1 MTKALIPDPSDRHNK
16 DGDLEL
22 GMLIGQLMALIHRRS
37 AGDTLEIMNEA
48 SLTMPQMVALYILA
62 NKQPRTVGAL
72 ADALRL
78 SPGATSHLVDRIVQA
93 GFIERGE
100 DPDDRRQKRIVI
112 TKTGLATVRR
122 VHEARA
128 KECSTAF
135 ARLSVAV
142 RRDFVKNL
150 TTVIKELELLPE
162 GKP

>member
-1 MTKALIPDPSDRHNK
+1 MRAPFPCPPEHRSKT
-16 DGDLEL
+16 GDAEL

-62 NKQPRTVGAL
+62 NEVPRTIGAL

-78 SPGATSHLVDRIVQA
+78 SPGATSHLVDRLVQA
-93 GFIERGE
+93 EFVERSE

-112 TKTGLATVRR
+112 AKNGLTTVRR

-135 ARLSVAV
+135 SRLSASV
-142 RRDFVKNL
+142 RRDFVTNL
-150 TTVIKELELLPE
+150 TTVIKELESLPE